1 MWPENFPAT
10 FKTRQGKRVIA
21 METAQKLP
29 IVTYLTQIIFHLT
42 LNQEDID
49 DAAIW
54 QGTVGS
60 GQVRRLGELMTKRTE
75 RVAAMMDLLAA
86 AGFEF
91 EVKKNVV
98 YATSDQVEAF
108 EAKQR
113 LLEAGFK
120 DREFQIL
127 LEYTRGW
134 GML

>member
-10 FKTRQGKRVIA
+10 FKTRHGKRVIE
-21 METAQKLP
+21 MKTAQKLP
-29 IVTYLTQIIFHLT
+29 IVTYLTQIVFHLT

-86 AGFEF
+86 SGFEF
-91 EVKKNVV
+91 DVKKNVV

-108 EAKQR
+108 EAKHS